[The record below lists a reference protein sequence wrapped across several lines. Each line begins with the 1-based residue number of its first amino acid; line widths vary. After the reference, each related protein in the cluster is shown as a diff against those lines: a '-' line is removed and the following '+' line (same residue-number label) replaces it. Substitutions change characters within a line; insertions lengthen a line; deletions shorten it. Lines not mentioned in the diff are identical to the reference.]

1 MSGDPA
7 SFIAIPGK
15 NRSKIPKSSSSTAI
29 FSLSPNMRASSP
41 QSPPPSHQP
50 MSIYSPQ
57 RHFRRP
63 SSSGMNE
70 DVDPGLLRSS
80 RHHSVSAADLHHAPP
95 LSASHQQQRPFFTRL
110 ISNKYTVTNPNF
122 DFHHPNS
129 SLLNLDNASV
139 YSLELEE
146 QQRRLD
152 VISSLRPQRLIG
164 NFKSLANW
172 MDSYRHDVDKIKN
185 KGLRKYYEEQ
195 NYLIERFTEIDNFLD
210 AGKMHIKM
218 LTTYGGGG
226 MSDKSVDILDTHQ
239 EVEEESSPLDSP
251 PHSPSIAAVSSPH
264 HSDMSLSVDS
274 ETSFLMS
281 NGHSNYHS
289 HDHDDAGHRF
299 EAEPLMKDDSKTS
312 TLSKSRFNDNPGN
325 LGEGAQFLG
334 YDEKQDSQDVLV
346 AILVNFFVNFVLLIG
361 KIIVCVLTNSLS
373 VVASLV
379 DSILDFLSTF
389 IIYIANR
396 LSTTKNWQSEHAYP
410 IGRSRLEP
418 LGILIFS
425 VIIIISFFQVG
436 QESFKRLF
444 LSLGEHEV
452 VRIGSDAIVIMTLTI
467 VSKICC
473 WVWCAKSKSS
483 SVQALA
489 QDAMTDIVFNT
500 VSLLMPTVGYFLDIW
515 WLDPLGAF
523 LLSIYVIASWSVT
536 AFEHIDNLTGAV
548 ANHLDYKVIL
558 YLAYRFAES
567 IKQISALKVYH
578 AGDNLNVEIDVVFNV
593 EDLSMSFKDYH
604 DIAEALQYSI
614 ETLPLVERAYVHIDY
629 MEGNF
634 KGHLK

>member
-1 MSGDPA
+1 
-7 SFIAIPGK
+7 
-15 NRSKIPKSSSSTAI
+15 
-29 FSLSPNMRASSP
+29 
-41 QSPPPSHQP
+41 
-50 MSIYSPQ
+50 
-57 RHFRRP
+57 
-63 SSSGMNE
+63 MNDE
-70 DVDPGLLRSS
+70 FDAALLRAN
-80 RHHSVSAADLHHAPP
+80 RHHSVSAVDLLNAPP
-95 LSASHQQQRPFFTRL
+95 SSAHAQRPFFTRL
-110 ISNKYTVTNPNF
+110 ISNKYTVTNPSF
-122 DFHHPNS
+122 DFHHPNT

-139 YSLELEE
+139 HSLELEE
-146 QQRRLD
+146 QQRRFD
-152 VISSLRPQRLIG
+152 VINSLRPQRLIG

-172 MDSYRHDVDKIKN
+172 MDSYKHDIHKIKN

-218 LTTYGGGG
+218 LSTYGSGG
-226 MSDKSVDILDTHQ
+226 MSDKSVDVLDTHE
-239 EVEEESSPLDSP
+239 EVEEEASPRDSP
-251 PHSPSIAAVSSPH
+251 KISATRNPVSSPH
-264 HSDMSLSVDS
+264 ADLTSSIDS
-274 ETSFLMS
+274 EASLLIRN
-281 NGHSNYHS
+281 NGHNNYHS
-289 HDHDDAGHRF
+289 HDNDYDHDNDNDHVHDPGHHPHF
-299 EAEPLMKDDSKTS
+299 QSTLLNKGDSKNS
-312 TLSKSRFNDNPGN
+312 TMSKSRFYDNPGN
-325 LGEGAQFLG
+325 LDEGAQFLG
-334 YDEKQDSQDVLV
+334 YDEQQDSQDVLV
-346 AILVNFFVNFVLLIG
+346 AILVNFFINFILLIG

-452 VRIGSDAIVIMTLTI
+452 VKIGPDAIVIMTLTI
-467 VSKICC
+467 VSKVCC
-473 WVWCAKSKSS
+473 WIWCSKSKSS

-489 QDAMTDIVFNT
+489 QDAMTDIVFNI
-500 VSLLMPTVGYFLDIW
+500 VSLLMPTIGYFLKIW

-523 LLSIYVIASWSVT
+523 LLSIYVIATWSLT

-567 IKQISALKVYH
+567 IKQITALKVYH
-578 AGDNLNVEIDVVFNV
+578 AGDNLNVEIDVVFNI
-593 EDLSMSFKDYH
+593 EDLNMSFKDYH
-604 DIAEALQYSI
+604 DIAEALQYAI